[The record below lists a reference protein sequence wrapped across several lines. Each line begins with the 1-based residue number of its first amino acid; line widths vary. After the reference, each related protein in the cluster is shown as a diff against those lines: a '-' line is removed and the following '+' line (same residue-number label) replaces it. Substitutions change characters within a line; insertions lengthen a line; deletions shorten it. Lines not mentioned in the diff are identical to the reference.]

1 MMERFGGDL
10 KQASRGEQT
19 QERVHRETRGES
31 MSGPD
36 IRRRPEVGNH
46 SIGETRYNE

>member
-1 MMERFGGDL
+1 MPERFGGDL
-10 KQASRGEQT
+10 KEASRGEQK
-19 QERVHRETRGES
+19 QERVHRETREES

-36 IRRRPEVGNH
+36 IGRRLEVGDH